1 MRSIAN
7 DNSDDFR
14 RQETFQ
20 RQESSINAGQ
30 DDGLAEAI
38 RQSKLIEE
46 NKAR

>member
-14 RQETFQ
+14 RQETQ
-20 RQESSINAGQ
+20 INAGQ